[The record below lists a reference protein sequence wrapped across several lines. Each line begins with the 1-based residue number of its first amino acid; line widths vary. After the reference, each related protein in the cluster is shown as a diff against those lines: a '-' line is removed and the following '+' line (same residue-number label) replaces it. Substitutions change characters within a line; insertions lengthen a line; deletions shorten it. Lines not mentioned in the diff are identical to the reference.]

1 MATPSLPDLRSQLD
15 SIDTCL
21 RKYVRM
27 RALLIEVIAF
37 MEDEQEQEHL
47 RAIGERARVQPPSAP
62 GVEREDPFRTA
73 GQAFRP
79 SSNGAVEQPPVRRT
93 NVISNTLS
101 MEA

>member
-37 MEDEQEQEHL
+37 MEDEREQEHL
-47 RAIGERARVQPPSAP
+47 RAIGERAKAQPVVPEL
-62 GVEREDPFRTA
+62 EREDPFRGG
-73 GQAFRP
+73 GQNIRP
-79 SSNGAVEQPPVRRT
+79 VSNGVGETSAVRRSS
-93 NVISNTLS
+93 VISNTLS